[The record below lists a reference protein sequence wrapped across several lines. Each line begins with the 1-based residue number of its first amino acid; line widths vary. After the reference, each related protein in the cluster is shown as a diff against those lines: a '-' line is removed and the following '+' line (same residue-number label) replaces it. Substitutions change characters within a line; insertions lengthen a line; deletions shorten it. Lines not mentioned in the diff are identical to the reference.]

1 MVRLHSQG
9 SAWFERDGEGALA
22 TRPHPGRSLAD
33 PVAAGRQQRQRA
45 WRAQQAAGIE
55 LIGVADVG
63 WGDRVLAHSYLVGQ
77 VAGGEAL
84 EEASQV
90 RQARAP
96 WFSGELTYRIPEFSR
111 DQAFALGWDQL
122 FVEVAEARA
131 LGLAVKPA
139 ILGPLSY
146 LWLGQALD
154 SAFDRLELLERLLP
168 VYGEIFARLAA
179 QGVEWVHIDEPLLS
193 LELPL
198 AWRTAFERAYNLLQ
212 REPLKKLLAVR
223 GGELSDNLGLA
234 TGLPVE
240 GLHVDWPTTVQA
252 QQGLL
257 DRLPAYKTLSLGLIE
272 QHDAD
277 TRAGE
282 RRLQFARQAGE
293 RLKERLWLAPDQ
305 AWSTTAEAAFG
316 ELVRAART
324 AAEAKPAVAGNEDR
338 SWSAIE
344 AALAKLGAQA
354 GLASH

>member
-1 MVRLHSQG
+1 MVKLHSQG
-9 SAWFERDGEGALA
+9 SLWLERDGEGPLA
-22 TRPHPGRSLAD
+22 TRPHPGRS
-33 PVAAGRQQRQRA
+33 VAELVTDGRQQRQRA

-77 VAGGEAL
+77 VEAHEHAPQAG
-84 EEASQV
+84 
-90 RQARAP
+90 QARAP
-96 WFSGELTYRIPEFSR
+96 WFSGELTYRIPEFTR
-111 DQAFALGWDQL
+111 DQTFAIGWEQL
-122 FVEVAEARA
+122 FTEVAEAHA
-131 LGLAVKPA
+131 LGLAVKPV

-146 LWLGQALD
+146 LWLGRALD

-168 VYGEIFARLAA
+168 VYGEIFARLAT
-179 QGVEWVHIDEPLLS
+179 QCVEWVQIDEPILS

-223 GGELSDNLGLA
+223 DGELSDNLGLA

-240 GLHVDWPTTVQA
+240 GLHVDWPATVQN
-252 QQGLL
+252 QQSLL
-257 DRLPAYKTLSLGLIE
+257 DRLPAYKTLSLGLVE
-272 QHDAD
+272 QGGAD
-277 TRAGE
+277 SSARE

-305 AWSTTAEAAFG
+305 AWSPTAAAAFA
-316 ELVRAART
+316 ELVRAARA
-324 AAEAKPAVAGNEDR
+324 AAETKPAVAGNQDGT
-338 SWSAIE
+338 WSAIE

-354 GLASH
+354 GLSAH

>member
-9 SAWFERDGEGALA
+9 SDWLELDGDGPLA
-22 TRPHPGRSLAD
+22 TRPHPGRSLAEL
-33 PVAAGRQQRQRA
+33 VADGRQQRQQA

-63 WGDRVLAHSYLVGQ
+63 WGARVLAHSYLVGQ
-77 VAGGEAL
+77 VEAHEHTSQAG
-84 EEASQV
+84 
-90 RQARAP
+90 QARAP
-96 WFSGELTYRIPEFSR
+96 WFSGELTYRIPEFTR
-111 DQAFALGWDQL
+111 DQTFAIGWEQL
-122 FVEVAEARA
+122 FTEVAEACA
-131 LGLAVKPA
+131 LGLAVKPV

-146 LWLGQALD
+146 LWLGRARD

-168 VYGEIFARLAA
+168 VYGEIFARLAT
-179 QGVEWVHIDEPLLS
+179 QGVEWVQIDEPILS

-223 GGELSDNLGLA
+223 DGELSDNLGLA

-240 GLHVDWPTTVQA
+240 GLHVDWPATVQV
-252 QQGLL
+252 QQSLL
-257 DRLPAYKTLSLGLIE
+257 DRLPAYKTLSLGLVE
-272 QHDAD
+272 QGDAD
-277 TRAGE
+277 GSARE

-305 AWSTTAEAAFG
+305 AWSPTVAAAFA
-316 ELVRAART
+316 ELVRAARA
-324 AAEAKPAVAGNEDR
+324 AAETKPAVAGNQD
-338 SWSAIE
+338 STWSAIE

-354 GLASH
+354 GLAAH